1 MLLLFESANFD
12 ETHFDRPENFDAAR
26 EPNQHLAFG
35 FGTRFCLGNQLAR
48 IEARLMFERVL
59 QRLPDM
65 TMASCRVGR
74 RTSSPDSNRCRCGSR
89 RLRKSPDIR
98 RR

>member
-35 FGTRFCLGNQLAR
+35 FGTHFCLGNQLAR

-65 TMASCRVGR
+65 TMANSEPLPR
-74 RTSSPDSNRCRCGSR
+74 RAANFISGFESMPVRFTPTAQ
-89 RLRKSPDIR
+89 IA
-98 RR
+98 